1 MKYLRVLLFSVLGFI
16 CIQAQ
21 AVGFF
26 LEPGVFYEKGDND
39 VQWPS
44 PLSSS
49 TGTTKGMG
57 VDLKLGVHFDSVVF
71 IALDGA
77 YSKVKFENSAVNYS
91 ADGTST
97 IYSAVVG
104 GQFPVFGLRL
114 WGGYVFGGALDPDKD
129 GVNDVKFDDPK
140 GLKLGVGFKIFVASL
155 NVEYLDI
162 KYDKSKVEA
171 PVSADFDSKLHNKVG
186 LVSVSF
192 PLTF

>member
-1 MKYLRVLLFSVLGFI
+1 MKYLKLISILLVGFFGL
-16 CIQAQ
+16 QAH

-26 LEPGVFYEKGDND
+26 LEPGVFYEEGDND

-49 TGTTKGMG
+49 TGTTKGAG
-57 VDLKLGVHFDSVVF
+57 IDFKLGVHFDSVVF
-71 IALDGA
+71 IALGAA

-91 ADGTST
+91 ADANST
-97 IYSAVVG
+97 FYSAVVG
-104 GQFPVFGLRL
+104 GQFPLFGLRL

-140 GLKLGVGFKIFVASL
+140 GLKLGVGLKIFFVSL
-155 NVEYLDI
+155 NIEYLDV
-162 KYDKSKVEA
+162 KYDKSLVEA
-171 PVSADFDSKLHNKVG
+171 PVAADFESKLHNKVG
-186 LVSVSF
+186 LVSLSF